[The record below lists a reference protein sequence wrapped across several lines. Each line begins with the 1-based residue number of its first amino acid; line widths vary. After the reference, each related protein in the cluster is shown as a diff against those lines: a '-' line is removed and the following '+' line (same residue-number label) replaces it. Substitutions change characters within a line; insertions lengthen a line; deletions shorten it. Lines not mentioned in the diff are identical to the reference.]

1 MRALFVQRLI
11 VQRWTIL
18 FAITICF
25 VLYFIRLPYLDS
37 PFICLFVVIVSASLV
52 ENLYK
57 GDRQVKWEVYVNNL
71 PLSKKV
77 QLQSDFLFCYAF
89 VLSLYILIAP
99 LYFSQTEAST
109 NFIGHFAM
117 YFGFISSSFF
127 LLSSQFYIQQLEE
140 TEKMRSL
147 RMLTAIVL
155 IITLNSVVHFY
166 LSLVAGNLIILL
178 IPTLIS
184 IISSWLVFQKCL
196 HLLMTREIF

>member
-1 MRALFVQRLI
+1 
-11 VQRWTIL
+11 
-18 FAITICF
+18 
-25 VLYFIRLPYLDS
+25 
-37 PFICLFVVIVSASLV
+37 
-52 ENLYK
+52 
-57 GDRQVKWEVYVNNL
+57 
-71 PLSKKV
+71 
-77 QLQSDFLFCYAF
+77 
-89 VLSLYILIAP
+89 
-99 LYFSQTEAST
+99 
-109 NFIGHFAM
+109 M

-147 RMLTAIVL
+147 RMLTATVL

>member
-1 MRALFVQRLI
+1 MRALLVQRFI
-11 VQRWTIL
+11 IQRWTIF

-37 PFICLFVVIVSASLV
+37 PSICLFVVVVSSTLV

-57 GDRQVKWEVYVNNL
+57 GDRQVKWEVYVNSL

-89 VLSLYILIAP
+89 VASLFIFIAP

-109 NFIGHFAM
+109 NFIAHFAM

-147 RMLTAIVL
+147 RMLTATVL
-155 IITLNSVVHFY
+155 IIALNSVVHFY
-166 LSLVAGNLIILL
+166 LSLVAGNLFILL

-184 IISSWLVFQKCL
+184 IISSLVVFQKCL
-196 HLLMTREIF
+196 HLFMAREIL

>member
-1 MRALFVQRLI
+1 MDYPLCNHYLFRS
-11 VQRWTIL
+11 
-18 FAITICF
+18 
-25 VLYFIRLPYLDS
+25 YFIRLPYLDS
-37 PFICLFVVIVSASLV
+37 AFICLFVVIVSASLV

-57 GDRQVKWEVYVNNL
+57 GDRQVKWEVYVNSL

-89 VLSLYILIAP
+89 VASLYILIAP

-109 NFIGHFAM
+109 NFISHFAM
-117 YFGFISSSFF
+117 YVGFISSSFF

-147 RMLTAIVL
+147 QMLTATVL
-155 IITLNSVVHFY
+155 IIALNSVVHFY
-166 LSLVAGNLIILL
+166 LSLVAGNLFILL

-184 IISSWLVFQKCL
+184 IFSSWLVFQKCL

>member
-1 MRALFVQRLI
+1 MRALLVQRFI

-57 GDRQVKWEVYVNNL
+57 GDRQVKWEVYVNSL

-77 QLQSDFLFCYAF
+77 QLQ
-89 VLSLYILIAP
+89 
-99 LYFSQTEAST
+99 YFSQTEAST
-109 NFIGHFAM
+109 NFISHFAM
-117 YFGFISSSFF
+117 YVGFISSSFF

-147 RMLTAIVL
+147 QMLTATVL
-155 IITLNSVVHFY
+155 IIALNSVVHFY
-166 LSLVAGNLIILL
+166 LSLVAGNLFILL

-184 IISSWLVFQKCL
+184 IFSSWLVFQKCL

>member
-1 MRALFVQRLI
+1 MRALLIQRFI
-11 VQRWTIL
+11 VQRWTIF

-25 VLYFIRLPYLDS
+25 ILYFIRSPYLDS

-57 GDRQVKWEVYVNNL
+57 GDRQVKWGVYVNSL
-71 PLSKKV
+71 PISKKV

-89 VLSLYILIAP
+89 VASLYILIAP

-109 NFIGHFAM
+109 NFIAHFAM
-117 YFGFISSSFF
+117 YVGFISSSFF

-147 RMLTAIVL
+147 RMLTATVL
-155 IITLNSVVHFY
+155 IIALNSVVHFY
-166 LSLVAGNLIILL
+166 LSLVAGNLFILF

-184 IISSWLVFQKCL
+184 IFSSWLVFQKCL
-196 HLLMTREIF
+196 HLLMAREIL